1 MVESLTHAMNKT
13 FHNGSNCKI
22 RQKLSLLL
30 TVGGEGFETKRI
42 RRLFDKNS
50 YGYYIKNIVC
60 QKFGI
65 EEYFFLTRLLQAYL
79 IQF

>member
-1 MVESLTHAMNKT
+1 MCFQYCLIMQYGYWCHTNH
-13 FHNGSNCKI
+13 
-22 RQKLSLLL
+22 
-30 TVGGEGFETKRI
+30 VGREGIETKRI

-60 QKFGI
+60 RKFGI